1 MSLFGP
7 KIKPATEEDYIK
19 IQGGM
24 PKVTKENG
32 LTVITHDYEGGDGMR
47 VRSHIDH
54 GQVVIDNKEFRVD
67 LLRKFHGNP
76 CEKQSRSIGGESYE
90 RIPKT

>member
-1 MSLFGP
+1 MSLIGP

-24 PKVTKENG
+24 PKVIVENG
-32 LTVITHDYEGGDGMR
+32 ITTVTHDYEGGDGMI

-54 GQVVIDNKEFRVD
+54 GTTYIDGKEFKID
-67 LLRKFHGNP
+67 LLRQFHGDP
-76 CEKQSRSIGGESYE
+76 CEKQSRKVGGG
-90 RIPKT
+90 KL

>member
-1 MSLFGP
+1 MSLIGP

-24 PKVTKENG
+24 PKVEIENG
-32 LTVITHDYEGGDGMR
+32 ITVITHDYKDGDKMV

-54 GQVVIDNKEFRVD
+54 GTTYIDGKEFKID
-67 LLRKFHGNP
+67 LLRKFHGDP
-76 CEKQSRSIGGESYE
+76 CEKQSRSIGGEGYE
-90 RIPKT
+90 RKQ